1 MLSCYECSLDVSL
14 AGQHCETLHLKRKKW
29 GKDSLDRNAGGLTL
43 NSSVLILF
51 FCFCLF
57 LFWAVAALREVNIT
71 ANEALRR
78 TLYIKII

>member
-1 MLSCYECSLDVSL
+1 MLASQASALRLYSES
-14 AGQHCETLHLKRKKW
+14 GKKR

-51 FCFCLF
+51 FCCCLF
-57 LFWAVAALREVNIT
+57 WVWAVAELRELNIT

-78 TLYIKII
+78 ILSIKII